1 MFMTSS
7 FDLLRILTCWQHA
20 VVLAAN
26 ALMLFA
32 IIYAS
37 RTSSPSFD
45 EPAHFASGVVISR
58 NADAG
63 YFKVNPPANKWIT
76 AGSSFIAPALEMP
89 NAAASSS
96 FANSMRPEFDLGD
109 KLLELNPDKS
119 YFSALVI
126 ARLARVPFLL
136 LGSWMLWQLTAL
148 WPMTSRALC
157 QVFWCTSPLLLG
169 HGAIVSADALSGV
182 AMCFILWTTI
192 LLWKNPNWFGFAL
205 SGLAWGLAIGTKF
218 TFGPLYLAF
227 PLGMA
232 DFVTHYNDDRL
243 HNAIGYKTRNEVFSE
258 AKNQNM
264 SQLR

>member
-1 MFMTSS
+1 
-7 FDLLRILTCWQHA
+7 
-20 VVLAAN
+20 
-26 ALMLFA
+26 
-32 IIYAS
+32 
-37 RTSSPSFD
+37 
-45 EPAHFASGVVISR
+45 
-58 NADAG
+58 
-63 YFKVNPPANKWIT
+63 
-76 AGSSFIAPALEMP
+76 
-89 NAAASSS
+89 
-96 FANSMRPEFDLGD
+96 
-109 KLLELNPDKS
+109 
-119 YFSALVI
+119 
-126 ARLARVPFLL
+126 
-136 LGSWMLWQLTAL
+136 MLWQLTAL